1 MHKRLFT
8 GFNDQIITRPAQNMT
23 AREIQ
28 SFILE
33 LYATIYR
40 YTAAKKAC
48 KLRHLNLIGLC
59 QLS

>member
-1 MHKRLFT
+1 MYERRFT
-8 GFNDQIITRPAQNMT
+8 GFNEQIITRSARDMT

-48 KLRHLNLIGLC
+48 KPPNLIFIWLR
-59 QLS
+59 Q

>member
-1 MHKRLFT
+1 MHERRFT
-8 GFNDQIITRPAQNMT
+8 GFNDQIITLSARDMT

-28 SFILE
+28 GLTLD

>member
-8 GFNDQIITRPAQNMT
+8 GFNDQIITRSAQNMT

-48 KLRHLNLIGLC
+48 KPPDLILIWMR
-59 QLS
+59 Q